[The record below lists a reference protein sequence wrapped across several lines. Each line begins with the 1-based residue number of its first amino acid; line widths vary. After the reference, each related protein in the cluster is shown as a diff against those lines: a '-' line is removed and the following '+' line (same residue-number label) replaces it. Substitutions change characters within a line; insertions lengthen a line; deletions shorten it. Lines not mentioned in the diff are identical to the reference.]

1 MLRGSEP
8 ACRLSEEPEF
18 PFAMHKST
26 ELLGLVAAGF
36 YIVTAVLALRAA
48 RSAQSAQAVPG
59 WHRMVWLIGCV
70 LFVACAVSRLF
81 GIEEALRQLLRG
93 ELRDEHLYAE
103 RREYQAAIA
112 SGIIIAAGIASVV
125 GAAKL
130 FRSGVLRSSG
140 LSRIALM
147 AGLACA
153 GMALLIVVRVVSL
166 HMLDVLL
173 YRGPRLNWIIDI
185 GATVMTGAL
194 AWLYA
199 AQAGRQRRR

>member
-1 MLRGSEP
+1 
-8 ACRLSEEPEF
+8 
-18 PFAMHKST
+18 MHKST
-26 ELLGLVAAGF
+26 ELLGLVAAAF
-36 YIVTAVLALRAA
+36 YIVTAILALRAA
-48 RSAQSAQAVPG
+48 GAAQAGRGAPR
-59 WHRMVWLIGCV
+59 WHRTVWIV
-70 LFVACAVSRLF
+70 AIALFVGCAASRLL
-81 GIEEALRQLLRG
+81 GIEEGARQLLRG
-93 ELRDEHLYAE
+93 ELRDEHIYAE

-130 FRSGVLRSSG
+130 IRSGVLRSSG

-194 AWLYA
+194 AWLYTA
-199 AQAGRQRRR
+199 RAGRQRRR